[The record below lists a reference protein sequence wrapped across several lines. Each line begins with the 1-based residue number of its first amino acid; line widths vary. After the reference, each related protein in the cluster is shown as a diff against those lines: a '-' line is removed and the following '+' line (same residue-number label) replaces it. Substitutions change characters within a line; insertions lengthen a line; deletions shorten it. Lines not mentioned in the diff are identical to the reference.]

1 VKHSPPPWSPGRAAP
16 TLLRLMLRPPSPGLA
31 HLADALADLERRG
44 LRRRP
49 PTPMREDDR
58 SFSSNDYLGLARRPA
73 PPTRSGAG
81 ASRLIAGERQ
91 EHAELEAALAE
102 WLETEACLVFSSGY
116 AANVGTL
123 TALAGSGDLIVSDAL
138 NHASLIDG
146 MRLSK
151 ARVVVTPH
159 NDVDAIDRALAA
171 RQEGRAWVVVES
183 YYSMDADGPD
193 LAALRAACDR
203 HRAALF
209 VDEAHALGVLG
220 PDGRGRAAE
229 ARITADVLVGTLG
242 KALGSQGAFV
252 AGSALLRDWLWN
264 RARSFVF
271 STGLAPVSARAA
283 RLALEEIRSHADR
296 RERVLANAER
306 LRAGLLQ
313 RGLRPMG
320 FGHVIP
326 ILAGTPEHASNWSEQ
341 LANADL
347 AIPPIRPPTVPEGT
361 SRLRLTVTALHDDSD
376 IDHVIDAMTNTLTME
391 PNTMTPATRTP
402 ASRAPMIVITGTGT
416 EIGKTVVSTGVTEAW
431 ARRGL
436 KVAGIK
442 PVESG
447 RTPGGILGGDGEAL
461 ATVSSFDVTKDPPP
475 YLLDAPV
482 SPHLAARREG
492 RVIDPVAIRDWVA
505 GYRARAEAVVLELP
519 GGLFSPLN
527 EDLTNADL
535 LATLD
540 PTAIVLVAPDRLG
553 VLHDVAAT
561 RRAAESLG
569 LRFDGIVLSAPEN
582 PDSSTGTNE
591 AELARLEPSLPVLVR
606 LPRAGRAELAPYFVR
621 TLERLLARATHA

>member
-1 VKHSPPPWSPGRAAP
+1 
-16 TLLRLMLRPPSPGLA
+16 
-31 HLADALADLERRG
+31 
-44 LRRRP
+44 
-49 PTPMREDDR
+49 MREDER
-58 SFSSNDYLGLARRPA
+58 SFSSNDYLGLARRTA
-73 PPTRSGAG
+73 PSTRSGAG
-81 ASRLIAGERQ
+81 ASRLIAGERV
-91 EHAELEAALAE
+91 EHAELEAALAD
-102 WLETEACLVFSSGY
+102 WLETDACLVFSSGY

-123 TALAGSGDLIVSDAL
+123 SALAAPGDLIVSDAL

-159 NDVDAIDRALAA
+159 NDVDAIERALAS

-193 LAALRAACDR
+193 LGLLRAACDR
-203 HRAALF
+203 HRAALY

-229 ARITADVLVGTLG
+229 AQVTADVLVGTLG

-252 AGSALLRDWLWN
+252 AGSVLLREWLWN

-283 RLALEEIRSHADR
+283 LLALNEIRAHSDR

-306 LRAGLLQ
+306 LRT
-313 RGLRPMG
+313 GLRRLGLHPMG
-320 FGHVIP
+320 FGHVVP
-326 ILAGTPEHASNWSEQ
+326 LLAGTPDHASRWSKQ
-341 LANADL
+341 LAEAGV
-347 AIPPIRPPTVPEGT
+347 AIAPIRPPTVPEGT
-361 SRLRLTVTALHDDSD
+361 SRLRLTVTALHEPRD
-376 IDHVIDAMTNTLTME
+376 IDQVIDAMATTSNPTQE
-391 PNTMTPATRTP
+391 PMNPAPRTP
-402 ASRAPMIVITGTGT
+402 TPRAPMIVITGTGT
-416 EIGKTVVSTGVTEAW
+416 EIGKTVVSTGLTQAW
-431 ARRGL
+431 AQRGL

-447 RTPGGILGGDGEAL
+447 RTPGGNLGGDGEAL
-461 ATVSSFDVTKDPPP
+461 AKVSSFDVTKDLPP
-475 YLLDAPV
+475 YLLNDPV

-492 RVIDPVAIRDWVA
+492 REIDPVTIRAWVE

-519 GGLFSPLN
+519 GGLFSPLH
-527 EDLTNADL
+527 EQLTNADL
-535 LATLD
+535 LASLE

-561 RRAAESLG
+561 RRAAETLG
-569 LRFDGIVLSAPEN
+569 LRFDGIVLSAPAQ
-582 PDSSTGTNE
+582 PDSSTDTNE
-591 AELARLEPSLPVLVR
+591 AELTRLEPSLPVLAR
-606 LPRAGRAELAPYFVR
+606 LPRATSEELAPSFAQA
-621 TLERLLARATHA
+621 LKLLLQKTSTDHI